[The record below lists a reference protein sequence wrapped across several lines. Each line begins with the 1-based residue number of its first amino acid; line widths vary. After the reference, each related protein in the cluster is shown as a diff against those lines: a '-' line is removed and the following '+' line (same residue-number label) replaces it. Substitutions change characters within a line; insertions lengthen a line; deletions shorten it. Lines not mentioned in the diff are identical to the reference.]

1 MRRTSQGTK
10 ADKYNGGTMIPRPFE
25 YHAPTSLPD
34 VIALLG
40 RYGDEA
46 KLLAGGHSLLPM
58 MKLRF
63 AAPGHLIDLNK
74 VSELRGITAIGSAVH
89 IGSMTTENEIIFS
102 SVLAENLP
110 LLPEVARQIS
120 DPQVRYR
127 GTIGGD
133 ISHGDPANDH
143 PAVMLA
149 LDASFVLYGADG
161 ERVVPASAFFRG
173 TYETALAPSEVMT
186 QIRIPLPAKGSGA
199 SYAKLK
205 RKTGDF
211 ATAAAAVVVR
221 LERGVCTEA
230 RIALTNVGQ
239 TPLLAVDAAKSLMG
253 KQVDIAA
260 IHEAA
265 RQAMAICE
273 PAPDLRGDEI
283 YKTAMAGQM
292 VERALKIALSRC
304 AA

>member
-1 MRRTSQGTK
+1 
-10 ADKYNGGTMIPRPFE
+10 MIPRPFE

-34 VIALLG
+34 VFALLD

-74 VSELRGITAIGSAVH
+74 VPELRGIKIHGSEIH

-102 SVLAENLP
+102 ALLTEHLP
-110 LLPEVARQIS
+110 LLAEVARQIS
-120 DPQVRYR
+120 DPQVRYK

-149 LDASFVLYGADG
+149 LDASFVLSGAGG
-161 ERVVPASAFFRG
+161 ERVVPASSFFLG

-199 SYAKLK
+199 AYAKLK

-221 LERGVCTEA
+221 LEHGVCAAA
-230 RIALTNVGQ
+230 RIALTNVGP
-239 TPLLAVDAAKSLMG
+239 TPLFAENAAKFLTG
-253 KQVDIAA
+253 KTIDATVAS
-260 IHEAA
+260 EAA
-265 RQAMAICE
+265 RLAMAICE
-273 PAPDLRGDEI
+273 PAADLRGDET
-283 YKTAMAGQM
+283 YKTAMTGQM
-292 VERALKIALSRC
+292 VERALKTALSRC

>member
-1 MRRTSQGTK
+1 
-10 ADKYNGGTMIPRPFE
+10 MIPRPFD
-25 YHAPTSLPD
+25 YHAPISLPD

-40 RYGDEA
+40 QYGEEA

-63 AAPGHLIDLNK
+63 AGPGHLIDLHK
-74 VSELRGITAIGSAVH
+74 VPELRGIKLEDSQVR

-102 SVLAENLP
+102 ALLAQYLP

-149 LDASFVLYGADG
+149 LDAAFVLRGAGG
-161 ERVVPASAFFRG
+161 ERVVPAINFFLG
-173 TYETALAPSEVMT
+173 TFETALAQGEVMT
-186 QIRIPLPAKGSGA
+186 QIRIPLPTKGSGA

-221 LERGVCTEA
+221 LEGGVCREA
-230 RIALTNVGQ
+230 RIALTNAGA
-239 TPLLAVDAAKSLMG
+239 TPLLAKDAAASLLGKAVDAA
-253 KQVDIAA
+253 A
-260 IHEAA
+260 INEAA
-265 RQAMAICE
+265 RLAMAICE
-273 PAPDLRGDEI
+273 PATDLRGDEI
-283 YKTAMAGQM
+283 YKKAMAGQM
-292 VERALKIALSRC
+292 VARALQTALSRC
-304 AA
+304 GA